1 MYDWVYIY
9 IYLYTNATNT
19 EINIPP
25 MFLAPALMPQAW
37 RKYLQ
42 TAPVEL

>member
-1 MYDWVYIY
+1 MYDWVY

-25 MFLAPALMPQAW
+25 MFLAPALMPQA
-37 RKYLQ
+37 
-42 TAPVEL
+42 